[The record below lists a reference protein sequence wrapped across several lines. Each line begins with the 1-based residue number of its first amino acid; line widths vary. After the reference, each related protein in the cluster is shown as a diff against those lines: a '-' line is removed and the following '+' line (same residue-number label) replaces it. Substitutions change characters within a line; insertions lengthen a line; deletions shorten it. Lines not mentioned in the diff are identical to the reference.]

1 MVGMLKME
9 LPYGEEAFVTIGKNN
24 YMDSTDII
32 IHLSNFEEVKEALE
46 ESKASNVVQGEVST
60 LNTED
65 SLVYNLESNKLV
77 TTVGLKGMVVVNTPD
92 ALVVVPKDEVVQ
104 IPYR

>member
-32 IHLSNFEEVKEALE
+32 IHLSNFESVKEALKSE
-46 ESKASNVVQGEVST
+46 SVTLMIVNESIKSLKERGSKAIRFS
-60 LNTED
+60 
-65 SLVYNLESNKLV
+65 
-77 TTVGLKGMVVVNTPD
+77 VGDNNNGL
-92 ALVVVPKDEVVQ
+92 
-104 IPYR
+104 